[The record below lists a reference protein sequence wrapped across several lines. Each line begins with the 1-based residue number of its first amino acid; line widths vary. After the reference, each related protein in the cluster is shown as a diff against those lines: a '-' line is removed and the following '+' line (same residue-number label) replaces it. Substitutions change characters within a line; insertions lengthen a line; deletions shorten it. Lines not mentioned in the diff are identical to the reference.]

1 MFVSQSL
8 YTKLSQNTH
17 PKPWVCNFGM
27 YTMTNKAQIL
37 LDSEHTWG
45 RGFTLLEGT
54 WDGDPALALWLG
66 DMGLY
71 FSGAC
76 PHYLL
81 GETRIT
87 ECEPV

>member
-1 MFVSQSL
+1 
-8 YTKLSQNTH
+8 
-17 PKPWVCNFGM
+17 M

-54 WDGDPALALWLG
+54 WDGDPALGLWLG

-71 FSGAC
+71 FSGAH
-76 PHYLL
+76 PHCLTQ
-81 GETRIT
+81 GVNTVFHRGD
-87 ECEPV
+87 PRGDKNSSM